1 MYLNVVGTPALTE
14 RETSQLW
21 KRKKKKIEATTEKR
35 KKLEAVV
42 WGSSCP
48 AHTVGLG
55 YDCQVRASVKE

>member
-1 MYLNVVGTPALTE
+1 M
-14 RETSQLW
+14 
-21 KRKKKKIEATTEKR
+21 EKR

-42 WGSSCP
+42 WVSSCP